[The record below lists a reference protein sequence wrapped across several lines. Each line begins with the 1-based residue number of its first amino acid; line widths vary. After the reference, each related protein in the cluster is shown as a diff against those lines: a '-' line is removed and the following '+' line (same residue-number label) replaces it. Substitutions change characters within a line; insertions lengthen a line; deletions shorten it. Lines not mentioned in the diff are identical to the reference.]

1 MVISHLGQLL
11 RFAAVG
17 AVGFVLGLAV
27 LTGLHELA
35 GVNYLVAYV
44 ASFFAANAAGYLLN
58 AYFTFSARGVDRG
71 GAARYMIINAIMLCV
86 NTLALKLL
94 VERAHL
100 WYVTAAVVLAIAVTP
115 VTFIAH
121 RLVTYRMGSPN
132 RAIRG
137 AR

>member
-1 MVISHLGQLL
+1 MVIGHLGQLL
-11 RFAAVG
+11 RFVAVG

-58 AYFTFSARGVDRG
+58 AYFTFSARTVDRG

-94 VERAHL
+94 VERAHI
-100 WYVTAAVVLAIAVTP
+100 WYVTAAIVLAVAVTP
-115 VTFIAH
+115 VTFVAH
-121 RLVTYRMGSPN
+121 RLVTYRTASGN
-132 RAIRG
+132 RAE
-137 AR
+137 A